1 MKLLI
6 VDDEKITR
14 DGLISSISWED
25 LGIHSI
31 AQADDGIHALEI
43 AGEFHPDIVLSDIR
57 MPRLNGI
64 DMAYKLQKMN
74 PNLSLIFMSGY
85 SDKEYLK
92 AAIRLKAV
100 TYVEKPIDPEEI
112 SSAIKD
118 ACKEVEQLQKSADS
132 AALSISYSRSRLA
145 ESLSNSPRASQPFP
159 HAEDLDFSFPLEDNT
174 PFFSLII
181 KFWSPPADQYDNAGQ
196 LSSRLTA
203 SLENQKLQEIHFI
216 KQERLF
222 ICHIW
227 GFREFSNSRKELLG
241 ADLIR
246 ILNEYGLKYHI
257 LIGKNVS
264 GARNIFNSYN
274 SAVIEMQNSF
284 FYPENTCWIY
294 QHHDNYAPFPDLSE
308 LQIHSRFYDS
318 LLKKEQDLTI
328 SVVENLFQQLLTQ
341 KNVLPNQIK
350 ELYYS
355 LFQDIR
361 KAYTALQIEFS
372 GKDNFWGIISAC
384 ESIFQL
390 QELLLDRINTFF
402 SDSES
407 RVEENSTIYLIKDFI
422 AKHYQDESLSIK
434 DISAHVF
441 LSSSYVCTIFKNETG
456 MTLNQ
461 YLTDYRIERAKKL
474 LADPR
479 NKISDIS
486 AAVGYSDG
494 NYFGKTFKKM
504 VGVSPSEY
512 REQENL

>member
-14 DGLISSISWED
+14 EGLVNSIDWDS
-25 LGIHSI
+25 LGITSI
-31 AQADDGIHALEI
+31 AQADDGLHALEL
-43 AGEFHPDIVLSDIR
+43 AKEFHPDIVLSDIR

-64 DMAYKLQKMN
+64 DMAYKLQKQN

-92 AAIRLKAV
+92 AAIKLKAV

-112 SSAIKD
+112 SDAIAE
-118 ACKEVEQLQKSADS
+118 ACKEVEQLKKSATS
-132 AALSISYSRSRLA
+132 AAISISYSRTMLA
-145 ESLSNSPRASQPFP
+145 ASLCCSPRSSNPLPDVKNLEFA
-159 HAEDLDFSFPLEDNT
+159 FPLTESV

-181 KFWSPPADQYDNAGQ
+181 KFWSNPEGMSIGIEKIHQMV
-196 LSSRLTA
+196 SSTLKK
-203 SLENQKLQEIHFI
+203 QKLEEIHFV
-216 KQERLF
+216 KQDHLF
-222 ICHIW
+222 IYHIW
-227 GFREFSNSRKELLG
+227 GFKDFSNAQKELLG
-241 ADLIR
+241 NDLIR
-246 ILNEYGLKYHI
+246 TLNKLNLKYHI
-257 LIGKNVS
+257 LIGKNVV
-264 GARNIFNSYN
+264 GAGNIFNSYN

-284 FYPENTCWIY
+284 FYPENTSWIY
-294 QHHDNYAPFPDLSE
+294 EHHDDYAPFLALGQLSVNSRLNEALLRKEKEAATAVLEDLF
-308 LQIHSRFYDS
+308 R
-318 LLKKEQDLTI
+318 
-328 SVVENLFQQLLTQ
+328 QLLNQ

-355 LFQDIR
+355 LFQEIR
-361 KAYTALQIEFS
+361 SAYTTLQIEFA
-372 GKDNFWGIISAC
+372 GKEALWGMISAC
-384 ESIFQL
+384 ESIYQL
-390 QELLLDRINTFF
+390 QKLLLEKLELFF
-402 SDSES
+402 TDAENHA
-407 RVEENSTIYLIKDFI
+407 ENNSTVYLIKEFI
-422 AKHYQDESLSIK
+422 AKHYQDETLSIK

-441 LSSSYVCTIFKNETG
+441 LSSSYVCTLFKNETG

-504 VGVSPSEY
+504 VGMSPSEY
-512 REQENL
+512 REQENK